1 MSWLK
6 EKRNIKPTSP
16 SPPKLPKATSLLCPP
31 RPEGGLPPLADGAG
45 IGIGVGE
52 CGGSLV
58 LGFGIWTGAE
68 VADRDG

>member
-6 EKRNIKPTSP
+6 EKRNIKLTSP

-52 CGGSLV
+52 CCGSVV

-68 VADRDG
+68 VVDRDG